1 MYGRLISRESAFFAL
16 VLLLAAGTPVRG
28 QTNRGDYGAADIAYG
43 ARLYTTHCAQCHGAT
58 GDSVGT
64 VNLRSGR
71 LKNASTDQQLVA
83 LLARGIPGT
92 GMPAFKFDN
101 AEQVG
106 IVAYLRN
113 MNTFDAASVPV
124 GNADRGRAL
133 FEGKGGCRTCHQVDG
148 RGAGL
153 APDLGDI
160 GAIRTAAA
168 LQAAILDPS
177 AAMLPINRPV
187 RAVTKNGRTV
197 NGRRLNED
205 TFTVQLMDDRGALL
219 SLAKD
224 DLREYRVLTQSPMP
238 AYSGKL
244 TSAEVADLV
253 AHLLTLKG
261 G

>member
-1 MYGRLISRESAFFAL
+1 MYGRLISRGSAFFAL

-64 VNLRSGR
+64 VNLRSGK
-71 LKNASTDQQLVA
+71 LKNASTDQQLMA
-83 LLARGIPGT
+83 LLRAGIPGA

-113 MNTFDAASVPV
+113 MNTFDAAAVAI

-133 FEGKGGCRTCHQVDG
+133 FEGKGGCRTCHRIDG
-148 RGAGL
+148 RGAGM

-160 GAIRTAAA
+160 GATRSADA
-168 LQAAILDPS
+168 LQTSILDPS
-177 AAMLPINRPV
+177 AVMAPINRPI
-187 RAVTKNGRTV
+187 RAVTRDGRTI

-205 TFTVQLMDDRGALL
+205 TFTVQLMDERGALV
-219 SLAKD
+219 SLVKA
-224 DLREYRVLTQSPMP
+224 DLREYTVLTQSPMP
-238 AYSGKL
+238 AYTGKL
-244 TSAEVADLV
+244 SSDEVADLV
-253 AHLLTLKG
+253 AYLLSLKG

>member
-1 MYGRLISRESAFFAL
+1 MCGQLAFRESAFCAL
-16 VLLLAAGTPVRG
+16 VLLLAAGGPARG
-28 QTNRGDYGAADIAYG
+28 QTIRGDYGAADIGYG
-43 ARLYTTHCAQCHGAT
+43 ARLYTMHCAQCHGAT
-58 GDSVGT
+58 GDQVGT
-64 VNLRSGR
+64 VDLRSGKF
-71 LKNASTDQQLVA
+71 KNASTDQQLMNLVTS
-83 LLARGIPGT
+83 GIPAG
-92 GMPAFKFDN
+92 GMPSFKFDS
-101 AEQVG
+101 AELTG

-219 SLAKD
+219 SLVKD

-253 AHLLTLKG
+253 AYLLTLKG